1 MTANT
6 DTNIGDPAKAVSPK
20 KFVWYDVMTSDVAA
34 ATDFYRSVV
43 GWSAADSGSER
54 TYSSPLGRSGYGRRD
69 HADP

>member
-43 GWSAADSGSER
+43 G
-54 TYSSPLGRSGYGRRD
+54 
-69 HADP
+69 